1 MLSKALLSNKSYPE
15 ISMIFKSAKV
25 LFSFHKNSTF
35 IQFLAYAFF
44 LLALDKIVLVV

>member
-35 IQFLAYAFF
+35 KFLAYAFF

>member
-35 IQFLAYAFF
+35 TVPYIRIF

>member
-15 ISMIFKSAKV
+15 LSMIFKSAKV

-35 IQFLAYAFF
+35 TVPCIRIF